1 LRHSRLRPTG
11 FTLLEILTAL
21 VVVVVLAALAVPL
34 WRNHLLRVHRAD
46 GRAALIAAQSAQDR
60 FFGTHARYAKGAEIA
75 APAPQGL
82 GLKEVSEHGFYR
94 IDVTT
99 SDDGLGFVATAHA
112 ISTQGQAE
120 DTRCV
125 ELTLDH
131 VGRRRAVDAG
141 DEDRSADCWR

>member
-1 LRHSRLRPTG
+1 LRPSRLRTAG
-11 FTLLEILTAL
+11 FTLAEILTAL
-21 VVVVVLAALAVPL
+21 IVVAVLAALAVPL

-46 GRAALIAAQSAQDR
+46 GRAALIEVQTAQDK
-60 FFGTHARYAKGAEIA
+60 FFGTHARYASGAEVA

-82 GLKEVSEHGFYR
+82 GLKAVSEHGFYR
-94 IDVTT
+94 IEVTA

-112 ISTQGQAE
+112 NSTQGQTE
-120 DTRCV
+120 DARCV

-141 DEDRSADCWR
+141 GEDRSGDCWR